1 MESVWKQSADF
12 PEFNSLKGEK
22 SADVV
27 IIGGGICG
35 LLTAYFLKNNGV
47 NCVVLEANK
56 IAGGTTMNTTAKI
69 TSQHG
74 LIFADMAKRF
84 GEEKTLMYLK
94 ANENAIDKYKELS
107 QKYPCDFE
115 VKDSFVYSTSDRKKF
130 EREVATLNKIGFNSQ
145 FVNDLPLPIKT
156 VGAVEFENQA
166 QFNPI
171 MFLSGIVKGLKV
183 YENSRVLKI
192 QNNTAICE
200 NGSVKAEKIIVTTHF
215 PFVDKYGLY
224 FLKMYQSRSYVLG
237 LLNAPNFKG
246 MYVDENDKGLSFR
259 NYGDVLLL
267 GGWGHRTG
275 KGECGFDALQKL
287 ALEKFP
293 ESKIKYCFAAQDCK
307 TLDDIPYI
315 GYYSNF
321 KDNLLV
327 ATGFNKWGM
336 TSSMVAAD
344 LLCDMVLGR
353 ENEYANI
360 FSPSR
365 SIFRKQLLIN
375 STEAVSGLVGFSK
388 NRCTHLGCKLKWN
401 NYEKS
406 WDCSCHG
413 SRFSDNGKILD
424 GPANKNKNG

>member
-1 MESVWKQSADF
+1 MASIWKQNANF
-12 PEFNSLKGEK
+12 LEFDSLNGDKT
-22 SADVV
+22 ADVLV
-27 IIGGGICG
+27 VGGGICG

-56 IAGGTTMNTTAKI
+56 IAAGTTMNTTAKI

-74 LIFADMAKRF
+74 LIFADMVKRF
-84 GEEKTLMYLK
+84 GKEKTLMYLK
-94 ANENAIDKYKELS
+94 ANESAIDKYKELS
-107 QKYPCDFE
+107 KKYPCDFE
-115 VKDSFVYSTSDRKKF
+115 NKPSFVYSRSDRAKI
-130 EREVATLNKIGFNSQ
+130 EREVSALNKIGFKSR
-145 FVNDLPLPIKT
+145 FVNNLPLPIET
-156 VGAVEFENQA
+156 VGAVEFKNQA

-171 MFLSGIVKGLKV
+171 MLLSGIVKDLSI

-192 QNNTAICE
+192 KNNTAVCE
-200 NGSVKAEKIIVTTHF
+200 NGSVKAEKIIITTHF
-215 PFVDKYGLY
+215 PFIDKYGLY

-237 LLNAPNFKG
+237 LQNAPDFNG

-259 NYGDVLLL
+259 NYGDILLL
-267 GGWGHRTG
+267 GGLGHRTG
-275 KGECGFDALQKL
+275 KGECGFSALEKI

-293 ESKIKYCFAAQDCK
+293 ESRIKYRFATQDCK

-315 GYYSNF
+315 GYYSNL

-336 TSSMVAAD
+336 TSSMVAAQI
-344 LLCDMVLGR
+344 LCDMVLGR

-365 SIFRKQLLIN
+365 SMLRKQLLIN
-375 STEAVSGLVGFSK
+375 CAEAVSGLVGFSEK
-388 NRCTHLGCKLKWN
+388 RCTHLGCKLKWN
-401 NYEKS
+401 GYEKS

-413 SRFSDNGKILD
+413 SRFSESGEILD
-424 GPANKNKNG
+424 GPANREK

>member
-1 MESVWKQSADF
+1 MASIWKQNANFLEFDSLNGDKTADA
-12 PEFNSLKGEK
+12 L
-22 SADVV
+22 V
-27 IIGGGICG
+27 IGGGICG

-56 IAGGTTMNTTAKI
+56 IASGTTMNTTAKI

-84 GEEKTLMYLK
+84 GKEKTLMYLK
-94 ANENAIDKYKELS
+94 ANESAINKYKELS
-107 QKYPCDFE
+107 KKYPCDFE
-115 VKDSFVYSTSDRKKF
+115 NKPSFVYSRSDRAKI
-130 EREVATLNKIGFNSQ
+130 EREVSALNKIGFKSR
-145 FVNDLPLPIKT
+145 FVNNLPLPIET
-156 VGAVEFENQA
+156 VGAVEFKNQA

-171 MFLSGIVKGLKV
+171 MFLSGMVKDLNI

-192 QNNTAICE
+192 QNNTAVCE
-200 NGSVKAEKIIVTTHF
+200 NGSVKAEKIIITTHF
-215 PFVDKYGLY
+215 PFIDKYGLY

-237 LLNAPNFKG
+237 LSNAPDFKG

-259 NYGDVLLL
+259 NYGDILLL
-267 GGWGHRTG
+267 GGLGHRTG
-275 KGECGFDALQKL
+275 KGECGFSALEKI

-293 ESKIKYCFAAQDCK
+293 QSQIKYRFATQDCK

-336 TSSMVAAD
+336 TSSMVAAQI
-344 LLCDMVLGR
+344 LCDMVLGR
-353 ENEYANI
+353 ENEYANV

-365 SIFRKQLLIN
+365 SMLRKQLLIN
-375 STEAVSGLVGFSK
+375 CAEAVSGLVGFSEK
-388 NRCTHLGCKLKWN
+388 RCTHLGCKLKWN
-401 NYEKS
+401 GYEKS

-413 SRFSDNGKILD
+413 SRFSESGEILD
-424 GPANKNKNG
+424 GPANREK

>member
-1 MESVWKQSADF
+1 MSSIWKRSADF
-12 PEFNSLKGEK
+12 PMFNSLKGEK

-35 LLTAYFLKNNGV
+35 LLTACFLKNNGV
-47 NCVVLEANK
+47 DCVVLEANR
-56 IAGGTTMNTTAKI
+56 IASATTMNTTAKI

-84 GEEKTLMYLK
+84 GKEKTLMYLK
-94 ANENAIDKYKELS
+94 ANESAINKYKELS
-107 QKYPCDFE
+107 TKYPCDFE
-115 VKDSFVYSTSDRKKF
+115 NKSSFVYSTNDRKKL
-130 EREVATLNKIGFNSQ
+130 EREVSALNKIGFKCL
-145 FVNDLPLPIKT
+145 FANDLPLPIKT
-156 VGAVEFENQA
+156 VGAVEFQNQA

-171 MFLSGIVKGLKV
+171 MLLSGIVKELSI

-215 PFVDKYGLY
+215 PFIDKYGLY
-224 FLKMYQSRSYVLG
+224 FLKMHQSRSYVLG
-237 LLNAPNFKG
+237 LSNAQNFKA

-259 NYGDVLLL
+259 NYGDILLL
-267 GGWGHRTG
+267 GGLGHRTG
-275 KGECGFDALQKL
+275 KGECGFEALQKL
-287 ALEKFP
+287 ALQKFP
-293 ESKIKYCFAAQDCK
+293 ESQIKYRFAAQDCK

-336 TSSMVAAD
+336 TSSMVAAQI
-344 LLCDMVLGR
+344 LCDMVLGR

-365 SIFRKQLLIN
+365 SILRKQLLIN
-375 STEAVSGLVGFSK
+375 SAEAVSGLVGFSK
-388 NRCTHLGCKLKWN
+388 KRCTHLGCKLEWN

-413 SRFSDNGKILD
+413 SRFSNNGKILD
-424 GPANKNKNG
+424 GPANRGK

>member
-1 MESVWKQSADF
+1 MASLWKRSADF
-12 PEFNSLKGEK
+12 PRFDSLNGEK
-22 SADVV
+22 TADVV

-35 LLTAYFLKNNGV
+35 LSTAYFLKQSGV

-56 IAGGTTMNTTAKI
+56 IASGTTMNTTAKI

-74 LIFADMAKRF
+74 LIFADMVKRF

-94 ANENAIDKYKELS
+94 ANENAINKYRELS
-107 QKYPCDFE
+107 EKYPCDFE
-115 VKDSFVYSTSDRKKF
+115 IKPSFVYSRSDRAKL
-130 EREVATLNKIGFNSQ
+130 EREVSALNKIGFKSR
-145 FVNDLPLPIKT
+145 FANDLPLPIET
-156 VGAVEFENQA
+156 VGAVEFKNQA

-171 MFLSGIVKGLKV
+171 MFLNGIVKELNI

-200 NGSVKAEKIIVTTHF
+200 KGSVKAEKIIVTTHF
-215 PFVDKYGLY
+215 PFIDKYGLY

-237 LLNAPNFKG
+237 LQNAPDFKG

-259 NYGDVLLL
+259 NYGDILLL
-267 GGWGHRTG
+267 GGLGHRTG
-275 KGECGFDALQKL
+275 KGECGFTALQKI
-287 ALEKFP
+287 AMEKFP
-293 ESKIKYCFAAQDCK
+293 ESQIKYRFATQDCK

-336 TSSMVAAD
+336 TSSMVAAQI
-344 LLCDMVLGR
+344 LCDMVLGR
-353 ENEYANI
+353 ENKYAQI

-365 SIFRKQLLIN
+365 SILRKQLLIN
-375 STEAVSGLVGFSK
+375 GAEAVSGLVGFSK
-388 NRCTHLGCKLKWN
+388 KRCTHLGCKLEWN
-401 NYEKS
+401 VQEKS

-413 SRFSDNGKILD
+413 SRFAESGKILD
-424 GPANKNKNG
+424 GPANKKKNG